1 MREEYRVTNKVKR
14 NEEEINMSKIIASIT
29 GIVWRIL
36 VAEGSE
42 VKVGQD
48 VVIIES
54 MKMEIPIAAEE
65 DGIVKKILI
74 QEGDFVNDSDVLV
87 ELE

>member
-1 MREEYRVTNKVKR
+1 
-14 NEEEINMSKIIASIT
+14 MSIIVASIT

-36 VAEGSE
+36 VTEGSK

-54 MKMEIPIAAEE
+54 MKMEIPITAEE

>member
-1 MREEYRVTNKVKR
+1 
-14 NEEEINMSKIIASIT
+14 MSIIVASIT
-29 GIVWRIL
+29 GVVWKVL
-36 VAEGSE
+36 VTEGSE

-54 MKMEIPIAAEE
+54 MKMEIPITAEE

-74 QEGDFVNDSDVLV
+74 KR
-87 ELE
+87 